1 MDLLAHSHLSQ
12 ETDSSIAG
20 EEVGRTVREAFA
32 GEKMAVL
39 IVYATINHDQGALL
53 AGVRKGVGPDV
64 LVVGCSAQ
72 GVMSLG
78 NVEEGGFVVGA
89 IGLGGDSLA
98 AAAAIQEN
106 IGFEGAKKG
115 HALAKSLKTSL
126 AGAPELLVLLYDP
139 LSGIDVNE
147 VLDGIRSEISSP
159 IVGGAAGQN
168 SGPVSGTFQ
177 YFGTRAVSQAAV
189 LLGITGRFGT
199 ELGVCHGTSP
209 TGVVMTLTRAE
220 GNKLLEIDG
229 RPALDV
235 WRETIGW
242 GEDQAFDQDQTA
254 ALAMGIER
262 KFRQNGREEA
272 AYLIRAAFG
281 FDTATKAIVVQAGI
295 PEGSRIMFHHRT
307 VEVVKQGTVDMAK
320 DLVTRL
326 AGRRIWAVL
335 GFECGARTA
344 PFLGEA
350 DTLQENL
357 DLQKTV
363 APHAPWLG
371 LLAWGEIA
379 PCGGEPAFHNYTYPL
394 VVLTH

>member
-1 MDLLAHSHLSQ
+1 M
-12 ETDSSIAG
+12 
-20 EEVGRTVREAFA
+20 
-32 GEKMAVL
+32 
-39 IVYATINHDQGALL
+39 
-53 AGVRKGVGPDV
+53 
-64 LVVGCSAQ
+64 
-72 GVMSLG
+72 
-78 NVEEGGFVVGA
+78 
-89 IGLGGDSLA
+89 
-98 AAAAIQEN
+98 
-106 IGFEGAKKG
+106 
-115 HALAKSLKTSL
+115 
-126 AGAPELLVLLYDP
+126 LYDP
-139 LSGIDVNE
+139 LSGIDVND
-147 VLDGIRSEISSP
+147 VLEGIRSEVSSP

-168 SGPVSGTFQ
+168 SGPVSETFQ

-189 LLGITGRFGT
+189 LLGISGRFRA

-262 KFRQNGREEA
+262 KFRHNGREEA

-281 FDTATKAIVVQAGI
+281 FDTSTKAIVVQAGI

-326 AGRRIWAVL
+326 AGRQIWAVL

-350 DTLQENL
+350 ETLQENL
-357 DLQKTV
+357 DLQKSV